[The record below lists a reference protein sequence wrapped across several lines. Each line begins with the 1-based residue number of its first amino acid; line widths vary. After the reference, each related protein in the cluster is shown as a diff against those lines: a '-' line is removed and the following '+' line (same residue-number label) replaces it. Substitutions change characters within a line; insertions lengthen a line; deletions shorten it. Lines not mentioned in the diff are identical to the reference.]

1 MCKFKSGII
10 LKGKV
15 VLAPKEN
22 ESHQAL
28 LESLGIEDNFQNA
41 ARRFVRVEL
50 IPPNGNKAAPIEQ
63 WKYNVDQDIVPGWY
77 EEDPQKY
84 EYEMREVV
92 AEYMKDELKNV
103 ICGYDWTP
111 VQDGE
116 YTLYFMNGVMEY
128 MSFGK
133 NNNYAESNVAEYLDE
148 SQLLKDLKEKFGNKL
163 VPFNLSLTSMDGFKD
178 YGIKENCLFNVA
190 EYLDESQLLK
200 DLKEKFGNKLVPFN
214 LSLTSMDGFKD
225 YGIKENCLL
234 AIPNIQV
241 LMKYGE
247 DIPTIDNMYWLANPN
262 QTPRRGDYSC
272 VQCVC
277 SIGYVRYDVCDWLH
291 GVRPFFICRNHAV
304 LEGKER

>member
-15 VLAPKEN
+15 VLAPKGN

-50 IPPNGNKAAPIEQ
+50 IPPNGGNKAAPIEQ
-63 WKYNVDQDIVPGWY
+63 WKYNVDQDIVPDWY

-84 EYEMREVV
+84 ENEMREVV

-103 ICGYDWTP
+103 ICGYDWTS

-116 YTLYFMNGVMEY
+116 YTLYFMNGAMECI
-128 MSFGK
+128 SFGK
-133 NNNYAESNVAEYLDE
+133 TNNYAKSNVAEYLDN
-148 SQLLKDLKEKFGNKL
+148 SQLLKDLKEKFGDKL
-163 VPFNLSLTSMDGFKD
+163 IPFS
-178 YGIKENCLFNVA
+178 
-190 EYLDESQLLK
+190 
-200 DLKEKFGNKLVPFN
+200 

-247 DIPTIDNMYWLANPN
+247 DIPTIDGMYWLANPN
-262 QTPRRGDYSC
+262 QTPRRGDSSYVRCVRSC
-272 VQCVC
+272 
-277 SIGYVRYDVCDWLH
+277 GYVDCDGCGWKR
-291 GVRPFFICRNHAV
+291 GVRPFFII
-304 LEGKER
+304 KS

>member
-15 VLAPKEN
+15 VLAPKGN

-116 YTLYFMNGVMEY
+116 YTLYFMNGTMEY

-133 NNNYAESNVAEYLDE
+133 NNNYAES
-148 SQLLKDLKEKFGNKL
+148 
-163 VPFNLSLTSMDGFKD
+163 
-178 YGIKENCLFNVA
+178 NVA

-247 DIPTIDNMYWLANPN
+247 DIPSIDNMYWLATPN

-272 VQCVC
+272 VQCVYRGGC
-277 SIGYVRYDVCDWLH
+277 VRYRGYFWEH

>member
-15 VLAPKEN
+15 VLAPKGN

-50 IPPNGNKAAPIEQ
+50 IPPNGGNKAAPTEQ
-63 WKYNVDQDIVPGWY
+63 WKYNVDQDIVPDWY

-84 EYEMREVV
+84 ENEMREVV

-103 ICGYDWTP
+103 ICGYDWTS

-116 YTLYFMNGVMEY
+116 YTLYFMNDTIEY
-128 MSFGK
+128 MSFGRH
-133 NNNYAESNVAEYLDE
+133 NNYAKSNVAEYLDN
-148 SQLLKDLKEKFGNKL
+148 SQLLKDLKEKFGDKL
-163 VPFNLSLTSMDGFKD
+163 IPFSLSLTSMDGFKD
-178 YGIKENCLFNVA
+178 YGIKNH
-190 EYLDESQLLK
+190 
-200 DLKEKFGNKLVPFN
+200 
-214 LSLTSMDGFKD
+214 
-225 YGIKENCLL
+225 CLL

-247 DIPTIDNMYWLANPN
+247 DIPTIDNTYWLATPN
-262 QTPRRGDYSC
+262 QTPRRGDSSC
-272 VQCVC
+272 VR
-277 SIGYVRYDVCDWLH
+277 YVRSCGCVRYGDCYWGL
-291 GVRPFFICRNHAV
+291 GVRPFFII
-304 LEGKER
+304 KS

>member
-15 VLAPKEN
+15 VLAPKGN

-50 IPPNGNKAAPIEQ
+50 IPPNGGNKAAPTEQ
-63 WKYNVDQDIVPGWY
+63 WKYNVDQDIVPDWY

-84 EYEMREVV
+84 ENEMREVV

-103 ICGYDWTP
+103 ICGYDWTS

-116 YTLYFMNGVMEY
+116 YTLYFMNGTMER

-133 NNNYAESNVAEYLDE
+133 TNNYAKSNVAEYLDN
-148 SQLLKDLKEKFGNKL
+148 SQLLKDLKEKFGDKL
-163 VPFNLSLTSMDGFKD
+163 VS
-178 YGIKENCLFNVA
+178 
-190 EYLDESQLLK
+190 
-200 DLKEKFGNKLVPFN
+200 FN

-247 DIPTIDNMYWLANPN
+247 DIPTINNTYWLATPN
-262 QTPRRGDYSC
+262 QTPRRGDSSC
-272 VQCVC
+272 VRCVRGGGFVCGSVC
-277 SIGYVRYDVCDWLH
+277 SWGR
-291 GVRPFFICRNHAV
+291 GVRPFFII
-304 LEGKER
+304 KS

>member
-15 VLAPKEN
+15 VLAPNGN

-50 IPPNGNKAAPIEQ
+50 IPPNGGNKAAPIEQ
-63 WKYNVDQDIVPGWY
+63 WKYNVDQDIVPDWY

-84 EYEMREVV
+84 ENEMREVV

-103 ICGYDWTP
+103 ICGYDWTS

-116 YTLYFMNGVMEY
+116 YTLYFMNGTMEY
-128 MSFGK
+128 VSFGRH
-133 NNNYAESNVAEYLDE
+133 NNYAESNVAKYLDN
-148 SQLLKDLKEKFGNKL
+148 SQLLKDLKEKFGDKL
-163 VPFNLSLTSMDGFKD
+163 IPFS
-178 YGIKENCLFNVA
+178 
-190 EYLDESQLLK
+190 
-200 DLKEKFGNKLVPFN
+200 

-247 DIPTIDNMYWLANPN
+247 DIPMIDNAYWLATPS
-262 QTPRRGDYSC
+262 QTPSRGDSSY
-272 VQCVC
+272 VQYVNGN
-277 SIGYVRYDVCDWLH
+277 GYVDGGGCGWGH
-291 GVRPFFICRNHAV
+291 GVRPFFII
-304 LEGKER
+304 KS

>member
-15 VLAPKEN
+15 VLAPKGN

-50 IPPNGNKAAPIEQ
+50 IPPNGWNWNKTAPIEQ
-63 WKYNVDQDIVPGWY
+63 WKYNVDQDIVPDWY

-84 EYEMREVV
+84 ENEMREVV

-103 ICGYDWTP
+103 ICGYDWTS

-116 YTLYFMNGVMEY
+116 YTLYFMNGTMKY
-128 MSFGK
+128 MSFGRH
-133 NNNYAESNVAEYLDE
+133 NNYAESNVAEYLDN
-148 SQLLKDLKEKFGNKL
+148 SQLLKDLKEKFGDKL
-163 VPFNLSLTSMDGFKD
+163 IPFSLSLTSMDGFKD
-178 YGIKENCLFNVA
+178 YGIKNH
-190 EYLDESQLLK
+190 
-200 DLKEKFGNKLVPFN
+200 
-214 LSLTSMDGFKD
+214 
-225 YGIKENCLL
+225 CLL

-247 DIPTIDNMYWLANPN
+247 DIPTIDNTYWLATPN
-262 QTPRRGDYSC
+262 QTPRRGDSSC
-272 VQCVC
+272 VQYVR
-277 SIGYVRYDVCDWLH
+277 SSGYVDYDGCCWGH
-291 GVRPFFICRNHAV
+291 GVRPFFII
-304 LEGKER
+304 KS